1 MLTTQLRI
9 ASLRE
14 LRHRLDLPQE
24 KFAAKLGVSVRTIN
38 RWENGQVSPSPL
50 AIEKIE
56 AILQTLGNAP
66 AEVTQESP
74 TFGTRGLT
82 NSDRSSAFVEQLF
95 LEK

>member
-24 KFAAKLGVSVRTIN
+24 KFAAKLGVLVRTI
-38 RWENGQVSPSPL
+38 
-50 AIEKIE
+50 
-56 AILQTLGNAP
+56 
-66 AEVTQESP
+66 
-74 TFGTRGLT
+74 GLT
-82 NSDRSSAFVEQLF
+82 NSDRTSALVEQLF